1 MEINTKEMKAA
12 TRGESTKTRLT
23 LDLYEDLVAE

>member
-12 TRGESTKTRLT
+12 TRGGSTKTRLT

>member
-12 TRGESTKTRLT
+12 TRGESTRLT